1 MIAGRF
7 CFVCH
12 SLRFA
17 EWKFHIVLF
26 PRHLISSP
34 NKGTYSPPSF
44 PHHASE
50 NAVRNYSRRIAKV
63 ENFRGRFAAVSLNN
77 PNSCFCLL
85 GKQLTHER
93 LSCPCAPTHGLECKQ
108 QQPCFNVMVPTR
120 CFLMATRFIR
130 YHSSRYFAEFALE
143 RTFRKTISV
152 MEWEWKYLFLRSLH
166 PVPVA
171 GNKIQSVV

>member
-1 MIAGRF
+1 MRESGAFQSVTSFESLNLPACSNDCRSILF
-7 CFVCH
+7 CLPQFALRRMEVSYRIVSETLDFV
-12 SLRFA
+12 SEQRYL
-17 EWKFHIVLF
+17 L
-26 PRHLISSP
+26 
-34 NKGTYSPPSF
+34 PPPF

-63 ENFRGRFAAVSLNN
+63 ENFRGRFAAVSLSN

-152 MEWEWKYLFLRSLH
+152 MEWE
-166 PVPVA
+166 
-171 GNKIQSVV
+171 